1 MLGAFGFMH
10 AIFDVFNRH
19 RTVVDLVTTSEVSV
33 SVSLDDTSRL
43 DLIVEELKRISTV
56 TVENK
61 RAMVC
66 VVGEGLKTT
75 PGIAAKVFSSINDI
89 NVSLISQG
97 ASKLNLTFV
106 INETQVAE
114 AVTRLH
120 SALFENEE
128 ITTHPKEVLETETEV
143 FM

>member
-1 MLGAFGFMH
+1 
-10 AIFDVFNRH
+10 
-19 RTVVDLVTTSEVSV
+19 VSV

-43 DLIVEELKRISTV
+43 DVIVEELKRISAV

-66 VVGEGLKTT
+66 IVGEGLKTT

-106 INETQVAE
+106 IDESQIAE
-114 AVTRLH
+114 AVARLH
-120 SALFENEE
+120 AALFEGDDVVNQ
-128 ITTHPKEVLETETEV
+128 KEVLETKADV
-143 FM
+143 LM